1 MRTHQYR
8 IIVFGALGD
17 AGREAFRDFRIEPD
31 GARTALVGDLDQAAL
46 HGAINRILAFG
57 LELIGLS
64 RLAAATS

>member
-17 AGREAFRDFRIEPD
+17 AGCEAFGDFRIERD
-31 GARTALVGDLDQAAL
+31 GAQTALVGDLDQAAL